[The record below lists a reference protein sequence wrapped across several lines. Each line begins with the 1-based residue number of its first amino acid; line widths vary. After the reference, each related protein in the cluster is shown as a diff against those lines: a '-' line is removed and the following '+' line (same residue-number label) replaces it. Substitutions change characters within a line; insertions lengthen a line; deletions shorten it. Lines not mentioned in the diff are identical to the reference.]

1 MDKPSQCDA
10 CRRRVPL
17 YKVVENMMGMDIW
30 FCASCKAESERETD
44 KELKKELNKK

>member
-30 FCASCKAESERETD
+30 FCATCIAAVKKEVE
-44 KELKKELNKK
+44 KELKKQ